1 MSEVKTVETTGGD
14 VQELVPR
21 GDFHPNQDFR
31 LLATKLCELAGY
43 LVKPPDWYDKV
54 INRQCATPVRWESR
68 LIRPPIGELDYQRA
82 FVALWCFRAYAR
94 LCVAH
99 VKERLSDVEAL
110 AVNLPADMVDS
121 VNRMRH
127 LGDTLLKRLEEIDRF
142 ATKWRRQILRINTY
156 SWDAEKDAL
165 LAEAATLLAKPPYE
179 LVVAYD
185 ELRREISVCE
195 DEAFPFP
202 EATSQAAD
210 SETADATKELDN
222 GKKPVASKTQTRGK
236 RRKGRQ
242 QWTDAELKIIAFITQ
257 HHNYASD
264 CPLNMTPI
272 GVREL
277 ARQLGVSESTVSGFF
292 KKQFGCYEAYERM
305 CKSGNQQ
312 VLLASLKVL
321 NGEFTP
327 RILVEK
333 PNEIAQPARPND
345 DEQSDVDANL

>member
-14 VQELVPR
+14 AQGLTTPT
-21 GDFHPNQDFR
+21 HPDASVR
-31 LLATKLCELAGY
+31 TLAAVLLRLAGY
-43 LVKPPDWYDKV
+43 LPTPPDWYETAMAKQYNAVMPWLPVDFTPIRRPVNELQYGGARAILYAFKS
-54 INRQCATPVRWESR
+54 CATECIAKIKHR
-68 LIRPPIGELDYQRA
+68 D
-82 FVALWCFRAYAR
+82 VA
-94 LCVAH
+94 
-99 VKERLSDVEAL
+99 
-110 AVNLPADMVDS
+110 LPADV
-121 VNRMRH
+121 VG
-127 LGDTLLKRLEEIDRF
+127 LGDSLIKRLQAIDDF
-142 ATKWRRQILRINTY
+142 ATNWLLRISED
-156 SWDAEKDAL
+156 SWDTDKTDF
-165 LAEAATLLAKPPYE
+165 LAEASHALVEAGPPYE
-179 LVVAYD
+179 LANAYRR
-185 ELRREISVCE
+185 LRHRTDDCIHAIS
-195 DEAFPFP
+195 PLP
-202 EATSQAAD
+202 EETVQAAD

-222 GKKPVASKTQTRGK
+222 GKKPVASETQTRGK

-242 QWTDAELKIIAFITQ
+242 QRTDAELKIIAFITQ

-292 KKQFGCYEAYERM
+292 KKEFGCYEAYERM

-321 NGEFTP
+321 NDEFTP